1 MRLLLKS
8 PIKARL
14 FIFAFSLFIY
24 WNLPSV
30 ARNNLETVNKWLR
43 RFGADPEKLLVCAK
57 TARFDS
63 QFTLTLKI
71 ERRRL
76 SRCVQLI

>member
-1 MRLLLKS
+1 M
-8 PIKARL
+8 
-14 FIFAFSLFIY
+14 
-24 WNLPSV
+24 
-30 ARNNLETVNKWLR
+30 ETVHKWLR
-43 RFGADPEKLLVCAK
+43 RFGVDPEKLLVCAK